1 MLLKAKC
8 DHLLH
13 VCAEWLA
20 HWWWRWSRRAFSLFT
35 AYQILSSD
43 FIFKGPWQPLEE
55 ELQYNTCGGR
65 NGTVLCSDHIVW
77 PCDLICAWPHSC
89 CSFSKLTTWFQLTFA
104 MCCGIISMEA
114 FAEPIS
120 DVASRHLHR
129 WAARLLFC
137 FSLLYY
143 TSKWWPHIIFS
154 DTDLTTFLTIVTSGV
169 HGDKM
174 SGEYEKAVFA

>member
-8 DHLLH
+8 DHLH
-13 VCAEWLA
+13 HACADGLA
-20 HWWWRWSRRAFSLFT
+20 PWWWRWSRRAFSLFT

-43 FIFKGPWQPLEE
+43 FYFKWALTKPFTRVTIQHLLREE
-55 ELQYNTCGGR
+55 CA
-65 NGTVLCSDHIVW
+65 VLFSDHIIW
-77 PCDLICAWPHSC
+77 PCNLICTWPHSFRYFLLGRPHVVFGVFFS
-89 CSFSKLTTWFQLTFA
+89 CSLCVFLRRQNDFEMHFL
-104 MCCGIISMEA
+104 
-114 FAEPIS
+114 
-120 DVASRHLHR
+120 
-129 WAARLLFC
+129 
-137 FSLLYY
+137 